1 MFAIHS
7 FDASALWSAVG
18 ALAKIPMLVRREND
32 SYIEWAEPIVEDD
45 PAHVVVCVGTLD
57 EAKRVATALNDAG
70 LPATIT
76 KAADYSV
83 SERTW
88 NTGLFGWAEWLRDAR
103 TDLFESRSREHLL
116 ND

>member
-7 FDASALWSAVG
+7 FDASAFWSAVG
-18 ALAKIPMLVRREND
+18 ALAKMPMLVYRDND
-32 SYIEWAEPIVEDD
+32 SYIEWAEPIAEGD
-45 PAHVVVCVGTLD
+45 PAHVVACVGSMD

-83 SERTW
+83 AEREW
-88 NTGLFGWAEWLRDAR
+88 NKGLFGWAEWLRVAR